1 MNFYNDQPQHADQ
14 LPDEGPGHLPGRRA
28 FLVTSLGVGFALAVD
43 PVMAQVITTPT
54 DGLVAGEVQVPVADG
69 MIPAYRAMPDGAGP
83 FPTMIVIEE
92 IFGLHEYIK
101 DICRRFAKLGY
112 FAIAPELFARQGD
125 ATKADIKTIMTE
137 IVPKKPDAQAMTDL
151 DATVAFAASTG
162 KADTERLGA
171 IGFCW
176 GGRQIWLY
184 AEHDPKLKAAVGVL
198 RDPRRKGL
206 AADADQADE
215 PDRLRG
221 DGHGAGARPL
231 RRPRRQHPARSHR
244 QDEGERSRAR
254 RARSSSTPTRRTASS
269 PTTAR
274 ATAPPRRRTPGPRRR
289 PGSRSTGWRETV
301 LEGRRRN

>member
-176 GGRQIWLY
+176 GGRQIWLF
-184 AEHDPKLKAAVGVL
+184 AEHDPKLKAAVAFYGILGGKASPPTPIKPTNPIDFGAKVSVPVL
-198 RDPRRKGL
+198 GLYGGHDDNIPLDLIDRMKNEIKGTKSEIVVYPD
-206 AADADQADE
+206 APHGFFADYRPSYRPTEAKDAWAKAQAWFKE
-215 PDRLRG
+215 
-221 DGHGAGARPL
+221 HGAG
-231 RRPRRQHPARSHR
+231 
-244 QDEGERSRAR
+244 
-254 RARSSSTPTRRTASS
+254 
-269 PTTAR
+269 
-274 ATAPPRRRTPGPRRR
+274 
-289 PGSRSTGWRETV
+289 
-301 LEGRRRN
+301 